1 MEKKSFKIL
10 IFLVSILISQYSY
23 LFSQNYI
30 IDDKVSEELIVKGID
45 KLYNY
50 EFEEAEVFFKKLK
63 VRLPHHPVYPLL
75 MAMMTYWKMM
85 PAFDNKALF
94 NKQEAYLA
102 RVIELSDSLLENDEN
117 NVELFYAKLAAHSYL
132 SLLHSETN
140 NQFQAINEARK
151 AYTYMKKGFKLKEQ
165 YPEFYFST
173 GLYNYYVVQY
183 PETHP
188 LYKPF
193 MFFFPGGDKQKGL
206 EQLKLAAEKAVFSK
220 IEALEYLAHI
230 YLKYESSPD
239 EAIEFT
245 QKLVDRYP
253 KNLYMVTRHTE
264 ALIASAKFEDA
275 RSLISKL
282 LNSGNDFFIMAGQ
295 LFVGITQEKYKQNYS
310 IAKTRYLK
318 AITSGNKFE
327 DFAHEYVSF
336 AYTGLARIAIK
347 EGNDK
352 KAEKYYKKALDLTEY
367 KWVIEEAEGYLNDK

>member
-1 MEKKSFKIL
+1 MEKKPFKIL
-10 IFLVSILISQYSY
+10 IFLFSILLSQYSC

-30 IDDKVSEELIVKGID
+30 VDDKVSEELIVKGID

-63 VRLPHHPVYPLL
+63 VRLPHHPIYPLL
-75 MAMMTYWKMM
+75 MALMTYWEMM
-85 PAFDNKALF
+85 PVFDNKALF
-94 NKQEAYLA
+94 DQQEAYLA
-102 RVIELSDSLLENDEN
+102 RVLELSDSLLENDEN
-117 NVELFYAKLAAHSYL
+117 NVELFYAKLTAHSYL
-132 SLLHSETN
+132 SLLHSEN
-140 NQFQAINEARK
+140 NSSLQAVNEARK
-151 AYTYMKKGFKLKEQ
+151 AYAYMKKGFKLKEQ

-206 EQLKLAAEKAVFSK
+206 KQLKLAAQKAVFSK
-220 IEALEYLAHI
+220 VEALEYLAHI
-230 YLKYESSPD
+230 YLKYESSPYK
-239 EAIEFT
+239 AIEFT
-245 QKLVDRYP
+245 QKLVDHYP

-264 ALIASAKFEDA
+264 ALIASAKYEDA
-275 RSLISKL
+275 RPFISKL
-282 LNSGNDFFIMAGQ
+282 MNSGNDFFIMTGQ
-295 LFVGITQEKYKQNYS
+295 LFVAITREKYMQNYLV
-310 IAKTRYLK
+310 AKTWYLK
-318 AITSGNKFE
+318 AITSGDKFE
-327 DFAHEYVSF
+327 DFAHDYLSF

-367 KWVIEEAEGYLNDK
+367 QWVIQEAKEYLDQ